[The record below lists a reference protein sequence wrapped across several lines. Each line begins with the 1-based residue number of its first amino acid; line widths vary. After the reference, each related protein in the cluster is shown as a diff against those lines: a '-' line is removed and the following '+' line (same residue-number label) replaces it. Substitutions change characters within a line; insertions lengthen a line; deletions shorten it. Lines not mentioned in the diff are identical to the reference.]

1 MTDYWHS
8 FFLMKLHE
16 DFIRLIK
23 SNNNEHIIDVIVFA
37 SANFRLVLLMQK
49 LNAINILN
57 QIFIN
62 DIC

>member
-1 MTDYWHS
+1 MS
-8 FFLMKLHE
+8 LQA
-16 DFIRLIK
+16 DFIVLIK
-23 SNNNEHIIDVIVFA
+23 SNNNLHIIDMILFA